1 MNYCCSLLPSLL
13 TNIFRSSCLHYKIA
27 TEFLKITKKT
37 HMVESYYVYLEAL
50 GVWYIVRLL
59 LVVTRNIRDETH
71 LGAILIF
78 VQKQPVGVFCKKRCS

>member
-1 MNYCCSLLPSLL
+1 
-13 TNIFRSSCLHYKIA
+13 
-27 TEFLKITKKT
+27 
-37 HMVESYYVYLEAL
+37 MVESYYVYLEAL
-50 GVWYIVRLL
+50 GVWYMVRLL